1 MDEPIFIFSNVRSH
15 VSDILS
21 IRKVLNMFLVI
32 VLYNFLDF
40 SNNDCYLKEIK
51 VLVILLDTQYEG
63 AELMCFFVMVYIVLY
78 KLHKKFI
85 I

>member
-1 MDEPIFIFSNVRSH
+1 MDEPIFIFSSVRSH

-32 VLYNFLDF
+32 ALYNFLDF

-63 AELMCFFVMVYIVLY
+63 AELMFFCNGLY
-78 KLHKKFI
+78 CSLQVA
-85 I
+85 

>member
-32 VLYNFLDF
+32 ALYNFLDF
-40 SNNDCYLKEIK
+40 SNNDCYLTEIK

-63 AELMCFFVMVYIVLY
+63 AELMFFCNGLY
-78 KLHKKFI
+78 CSLQVA
-85 I
+85 

>member
-1 MDEPIFIFSNVRSH
+1 MFVP
-15 VSDILS
+15 ILS
-21 IRKVLNMFLVI
+21 VRKVLNMFLVI

-63 AELMCFFVMVYIVLY
+63 AELMFFCNGLY
-78 KLHKKFI
+78 CPQQLA
-85 I
+85 

>member
-1 MDEPIFIFSNVRSH
+1 MDELIFIFSNVRSH

-32 VLYNFLDF
+32 ALYNFLDF

-63 AELMCFFVMVYIVLY
+63 AELMFFCNGLY
-78 KLHKKFI
+78 CSLQVA
-85 I
+85 

>member
-32 VLYNFLDF
+32 ALYNFLDF

-63 AELMCFFVMVYIVLY
+63 AELMFFCNGLY
-78 KLHKKFI
+78 CSLQVA
-85 I
+85 

>member
-15 VSDILS
+15 VSDIFS

-32 VLYNFLDF
+32 ALYNFLDF

-63 AELMCFFVMVYIVLY
+63 AELMFFCNGLY
-78 KLHKKFI
+78 CSLQVA
-85 I
+85 